1 MKILIFDPVGGA
13 SGDMILGSLLHLGCP
28 VATLTEVWDALG
40 ILDGPSA
47 RTLELDW
54 KLVQGIRA
62 RDVKFSLPT
71 PPPAFRRRGRARAPA
86 AADRTWREIRAMLE
100 RAALP
105 ANVRETSLRIFA
117 SLAEA
122 EAAVHGVAV
131 DRVHFHEVGAVD
143 SILDIVGIAAAVAWF
158 QAEAVYATP
167 VPVGQGTV
175 VCRHGRLPLPAPAT
189 VALLEGLPV
198 RFMTVAGELTTPT
211 GAAVLRALTAGA
223 PPPAEVILRGVGYGC
238 GDRTYDD
245 WPSLFRTLLADT
257 APAAPEAVHVLEAD
271 VDDLSPEDWELAT
284 ARLYAAGAL
293 DVTLTARIMK
303 RGRPGVG
310 LTVLVPD
317 ARLHDVADLVLEETS
332 TIGVRY
338 HPVARRVLPRRT
350 YPFRTPYGEL
360 RIKEVVTPA
369 GTRRCKPEYADLQA
383 LAVSANRPV
392 AELRREVQALLQDLS
407 RPAAPPA
414 ALSSGPAPAP
424 ETPAGEAPVSKKKPA
439 GRHARSAKS
448 TGRTRRKEPA

>member
-28 VATLTEVWDALG
+28 VATLTEAWDALG
-40 ILDGPSA
+40 ILDRPAA

-62 RDVKFSLPT
+62 RDVKFSLPES
-71 PPPAFRRRGRARAPA
+71 PPAAGRRRGRARGPA
-86 AADRTWREIRAMLE
+86 ATDRTWRQIRAMLE

-105 ANVRETSLRIFA
+105 ADVREKSLRIFA

-122 EAAVHGVAV
+122 EATVHGVAA
-131 DRVHFHEVGAVD
+131 DQVHFHEVGAVD

-158 QAEAVYATP
+158 RAEAIYATP

-189 VALLEGLPV
+189 VTLLEGLPV
-198 RFMTVAGELTTPT
+198 RFTTVAGELTTPT
-211 GAAVLRALTAGA
+211 GAAVLKALTAGA

-257 APAAPEAVHVLEAD
+257 APAAPEAVCVLEAD

-284 ARLYAAGAL
+284 ARFYAAGAL

-317 ARLHDVADLVLEETS
+317 TRLHDVADLVLEETS

-407 RPAAPPA
+407 RPDAPP
-414 ALSSGPAPAP
+414 SGPGPVP
-424 ETPAGEAPVSKKKPA
+424 EPPAGEAPVPKKKPA
-439 GRHARSAKS
+439 GRRTRPAKAA
-448 TGRTRRKEPA
+448 RTRRKEPA

>member
-28 VATLTEVWDALG
+28 VSTLTEAWDALD
-40 ILDGPSA
+40 ILDRPAA

-62 RDVKFSLPT
+62 RDVTFSLPA
-71 PPPAFRRRGRARAPA
+71 PPDAGRRRGRARAPA
-86 AADRTWREIRAMLE
+86 ATDRTWREIRAMLE

-105 ANVRETSLRIFA
+105 ADVRETSLRIFA

-122 EAAVHGVAV
+122 EATVHGVAV
-131 DRVHFHEVGAVD
+131 DQVHFHEVGAVD
-143 SILDIVGIAAAVAWF
+143 SILDITGIAAAVAWF
-158 QAEAVYATP
+158 RAEAVYATS

-198 RFMTVAGELTTPT
+198 RFTKVAGELTTPT
-211 GAAVLRALTAGA
+211 GAAVLKALTSGA
-223 PPPAEVILRGVGYGC
+223 PPPAEIILRGVGYGC

-257 APAAPEAVHVLEAD
+257 APAAPEAVYVLEAD

-317 ARLHDVADLVLEETS
+317 TRLHDVADLVLEETS

-350 YPFRTPYGEL
+350 YPFRTPHGEL

-369 GTRRCKPEYADLQA
+369 GIRRCKPEYADLQA

-392 AELRREVQALLQDLS
+392 AELRKEVQAMLQDLS
-407 RPAAPPA
+407 RPEAPP
-414 ALSSGPAPAP
+414 SGPGPAPEP
-424 ETPAGEAPVSKKKPA
+424 PAGESRVPKKKPA
-439 GRHARSAKS
+439 RRAARPAKAAGRNRK
-448 TGRTRRKEPA
+448 KEPA

>member
-28 VATLTEVWDALG
+28 VATLTEAWDALN

-62 RDVKFSLPT
+62 RDVKFSLPAS
-71 PPPAFRRRGRARAPA
+71 PPPAGRRRGRTRAPA
-86 AADRTWREIRAMLE
+86 AADRTWRQIRAMLE

-105 ANVRETSLRIFA
+105 ADVREMSLRIFA

-122 EAAVHGVAV
+122 EATVHGVAV

-158 QAEAVYATP
+158 RVEAVYATP

-198 RFMTVAGELTTPT
+198 RFTTVAGELTTPT
-211 GAAVLRALTAGA
+211 GAAVLKALTAGA
-223 PPPAEVILRGVGYGC
+223 PPAEVILRGIGYGC

-257 APAAPEAVHVLEAD
+257 APAEPEAVHVLEAD

-284 ARLYAAGAL
+284 ARLYGAGAL

-350 YPFRTPYGEL
+350 YPLRTPHGEL

-369 GTRRCKPEYADLQA
+369 GIRRRKPEYADLQA

-407 RPAAPPA
+407 RPVAPP
-414 ALSSGPAPAP
+414 SGPAPAP
-424 ETPAGEAPVSKKKPA
+424 ETPAGEAPVPKKKPA
-439 GRHARSAKS
+439 GRRARPAKA

>member
-28 VATLTEVWDALG
+28 VSTLTEAWDALD
-40 ILDGPSA
+40 ILDRPAA

-62 RDVKFSLPT
+62 RDVTFSLPAS
-71 PPPAFRRRGRARAPA
+71 PAAAGRRRGRARAPA
-86 AADRTWREIRAMLE
+86 ATDRTWREIRAMLE

-105 ANVRETSLRIFA
+105 ADVRETSLRIFA

-122 EAAVHGVAV
+122 EATVHGVAV
-131 DRVHFHEVGAVD
+131 DQVHFHEVGAVD
-143 SILDIVGIAAAVAWF
+143 SILDITGIAAAVAWF
-158 QAEAVYATP
+158 RAEAVYATS

-198 RFMTVAGELTTPT
+198 RFTKVAGELTTPT
-211 GAAVLRALTAGA
+211 GAAVLKALTSGA
-223 PPPAEVILRGVGYGC
+223 PPPAEIILRGVGYGC

-257 APAAPEAVHVLEAD
+257 APAAPEAVYVLEAD

-317 ARLHDVADLVLEETS
+317 TRLHDVADLVLEETS

-350 YPFRTPYGEL
+350 YPFRTPHGEL

-369 GTRRCKPEYADLQA
+369 GIRRCKPEYADLQA
-383 LAVSANRPV
+383 LAVSANRPLV
-392 AELRREVQALLQDLS
+392 ELRREVQAMLQDLS
-407 RPAAPPA
+407 RPAAPPSA
-414 ALSSGPAPAP
+414 PGPAPEP
-424 ETPAGEAPVSKKKPA
+424 PAGEAPVPKKKPA
-439 GRHARSAKS
+439 RRAAHPAKAA
-448 TGRTRRKEPA
+448 GRTRKKEPA